1 LRSQDV
7 YDYVL
12 GGIEWVME
20 EWDTARAAFLDAISV
35 QAKRLDR
42 EQITNM

>member
-1 LRSQDV
+1 
-7 YDYVL
+7 
-12 GGIEWVME
+12 ME